1 MYDNGANTSICAIS
15 TFHFSFP
22 MNTLLA
28 LDRAIFHVLNST
40 VANPAFDVVMPFI
53 TDMSNIVPVMIAIML
68 IILWQGSREDI
79 VFMLLACCALLLADP
94 ATTYLK
100 QTFQRS
106 RPCQELAD
114 ARALGGCGKSKSFP
128 SGHGTNN
135 GAVAMAAAMVFGWRA
150 SRSWWLAAGIISYS
164 RVYMGVHYLSDVLA
178 GMLLGAAISFCL
190 GALWRRIF
198 VRNTYLR
205 IA

>member
-1 MYDNGANTSICAIS
+1 MD
-15 TFHFSFP
+15 
-22 MNTLLA
+22 TLLA

-40 VANPAFDVVMPFI
+40 VANPVFDVIMPFI
-53 TDMSNIVPVMIAIML
+53 TDIGNIVPVMIAIML

-79 VFMLLACCALLLADP
+79 VFMLLACCSLILADP
-94 ATTYLK
+94 AASYLK

-106 RPCQELAD
+106 RPCQELPD

-135 GAVAMAAAMVFGWRA
+135 GAVAMAAVMVFGWRA

-164 RVYMGVHYLSDVLA
+164 RVYMGVHYVSDVVA
-178 GMLLGAAISFCL
+178 GMVLGAAISFCL

-198 VRNTYLR
+198 ARNAYLR